1 MKSAIWYKTVLKL
14 GKRKGGHR
22 MSDWSIIPTRALIEA
37 EDLLSDIADNRDFVA
52 IYLKTIELRKLIN
65 EGMPCNVKPEGT
77 K

>member
-1 MKSAIWYKTVLKL
+1 
-14 GKRKGGHR
+14 
-22 MSDWSIIPTRALIEA
+22 MSDWSIIPTRTLIEA
-37 EDLLSDIADNRDFVA
+37 EDLVSDIADNRDFMA